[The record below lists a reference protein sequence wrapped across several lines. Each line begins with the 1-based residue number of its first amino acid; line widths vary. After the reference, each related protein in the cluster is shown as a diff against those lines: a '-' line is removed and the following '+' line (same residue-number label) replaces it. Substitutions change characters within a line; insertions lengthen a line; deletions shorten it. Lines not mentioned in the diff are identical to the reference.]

1 MKLLKFFES
10 YVFGIGLIVVGE
22 VCAAPLPQLPTAE
35 RVEQD
40 LEQVFKQC
48 IEEVLAVK
56 PKGNQLISDGI
67 ASCYQQ
73 MAEQWLEQHEQAKT
87 LINQR
92 FGSQCSVMVSAI
104 DTQVDAYAQQID
116 ALEVLGQM
124 PLHTNY
130 DLAHLIAKHRYNL
143 FYYLATG
150 VGGCG

>member
-1 MKLLKFFES
+1 MKLPKFIGS

-22 VCAAPLPQLPTAE
+22 VGAAPLPQLPTAE

-48 IEEVLAVK
+48 VEEVLAVK
-56 PKGNQLISDGI
+56 PEGNQLISDGI
-67 ASCYQQ
+67 ASCYHQ
-73 MAEQWLEQHEQAKT
+73 MAEQWLEQHEQAKA
-87 LINQR
+87 LITQR
-92 FGSQCSVMVSAI
+92 FGGQCSAMVSAI
-104 DTQVDAYAQQID
+104 DTQVDAYALQID
-116 ALEVLGQM
+116 ASEVLGQM

-150 VGGCG
+150 VGDCG

>member
-1 MKLLKFFES
+1 MKLPKFIES
-10 YVFGIGLIVVGE
+10 YVFGIGLIVVGGLA
-22 VCAAPLPQLPTAE
+22 AAPLPELPTAE

-48 IEEVLAVK
+48 IEELLAVK
-56 PKGNQLISDGI
+56 PEGNQLISDGI
-67 ASCYQQ
+67 ASCHLQ
-73 MAEQWLEQHEQAKT
+73 MAEQWLGQHEQAKA

-92 FGSQCSVMVSAI
+92 FGSQCSAMVSAI
-104 DTQVDAYAQQID
+104 ETQVDAYAQQID
-116 ALEVLGQM
+116 ASEVLGQM